1 MSKPRN
7 VCIVCGALEG
17 LLHFFPIAFLF
28 SILYNRSAYH
38 AEYEQLP
45 RVPWGAALRFAIQ
58 DYPSWFLLIV
68 VLYQVVVVINLV
80 CILIGVGDRAERF
93 RLSLLSFCG
102 AGILF
107 AVGLAIAVWIAGGD
121 ESVVF
126 FILEAIFHGLVFAV
140 CLKVHLDEKY

>member
-1 MSKPRN
+1 M
-7 VCIVCGALEG
+7 
-17 LLHFFPIAFLF
+17 
-28 SILYNRSAYH
+28 
-38 AEYEQLP
+38 
-45 RVPWGAALRFAIQ
+45 
-58 DYPSWFLLIV
+58 IV